1 LRKTKISNPTNTCK
15 GIQMFK
21 KKVVAYVAIFNVLVI
36 ALYVFSTVYMWDS
49 LKTMVDTGAG
59 GSYENGFVV
68 PFVEESGLQVTISH
82 VFYGINGNQTV
93 VNLGPLPTPV
103 PNYPFYVFWVA
114 IVGNLVLMA
123 LVLRKGSKHI

>member
-1 LRKTKISNPTNTCK
+1 
-15 GIQMFK
+15 MFK
-21 KKVVAYVAIFNVLVI
+21 KKAVAYVAIFNVLVI

-49 LKTMVDTGAG
+49 LRTIVDTGAG
-59 GSYENGFVV
+59 GSYEDGFVV

-123 LVLRKGSKHI
+123 LVLRKGSKPSEN